1 MGTRRSL
8 ASTSGVNRK
17 VGLRA
22 SFAALATRTGEVS
35 PGRPEPYA
43 RTFAEPAAELGLR
56 AFWLGV
62 TGCTT
67 AVAVFLLARL
77 TAWPPHEDET
87 LALFVGRK
95 SLIGL
100 FKTVQTE
107 RGGAP
112 LHFLFA
118 WTVVHT
124 GGGLVGLRLF
134 SALFAIASI
143 PVIALLGA
151 RLAGRTAALAATA
164 LVSASWMLLFHGIY
178 GRMYSLFLLTSSL
191 SFLAFLAAVDNGG
204 RKRWA
209 LWAVAILATV
219 ATHPYGALVLA
230 TQVVYALSRARTRT
244 ALVAI
249 GAVAVLGSPFWYSD
263 HVLAGRFDVGVGSGG
278 QKLNGPVAV
287 LEYLYRVAGDFTAG
301 FTPVV
306 IVVLLVAAVGARAL
320 WLRNRDAAL
329 LTACVVLVPV
339 AAFLLA
345 RFGQS
350 TSPESRHLIFVLPF
364 FALLVALGL
373 IDLARKRTVVLVAA
387 IVVLMSGEVAWGW
400 EKTAPLYKGEPASR
414 VEARGEA
421 SAWLARTSRTNDVLF
436 GYDPLYLG
444 AWERHRS
451 GFSDVVIPRAD
462 AKLALRSL
470 REAAP
475 LGRGVWVFDA
485 SDTNNF
491 TQKLTIPLRYPSPER
506 DFEARNFGPFLVIR
520 SKRPMGTPMEFLL
533 ETRQAQIL
541 GRSLGSGDADVN
553 LLTADQALSRLER

>member
-1 MGTRRSL
+1 MS
-8 ASTSGVNRK
+8 SGVTPRI
-17 VGLRA
+17 GLRA
-22 SFAALATRTGEVS
+22 SFAALATRTREVS

-43 RTFAEPAAELGLR
+43 RAYAEPAAELGLR
-56 AFWLGV
+56 TFWLGV

-67 AVAVFLLARL
+67 AVAVFLLTRL

-95 SLIGL
+95 SLGGL

-112 LHFLFA
+112 LHFLCA
-118 WTVVHT
+118 WIVVHT

-134 SALFAIASI
+134 SALFAVASI
-143 PVIALLGA
+143 PVVALLAA

-178 GRMYSLFLLTSSL
+178 GRMYSLFLLTSAL
-191 SFLAFLAAVDNGG
+191 SYLAFLAAVEKGG
-204 RKRWA
+204 RRRWA
-209 LWAVAILATV
+209 LWVVAILATV

-230 TQVVYALSRARTRT
+230 TQVVYVLARARTRS
-244 ALVAI
+244 AFVAVA
-249 GAVAVLGSPFWYSD
+249 AVAVLGSPFWYSD

-278 QKLNGPVAV
+278 QKLDGPAAV

-301 FTPVV
+301 FVPVV
-306 IVVLLVAAVGARAL
+306 IAVLVAAGVGARAL
-320 WLRNRDAAL
+320 WRWNRDAAV
-329 LTACVVLVPV
+329 LTACVVLVPT
-339 AAFLLA
+339 AGFMIA
-345 RFGQS
+345 RFGAS

-373 IDLARKRTVVLVAA
+373 IDVTRRRAPMLVAA
-387 IVVLMSGEVAWGW
+387 LVLLMTAEVAWGW
-400 EKTAPLYKGEPASR
+400 DKTAPLYKGEPAAR
-414 VEARGEA
+414 VAARDHA
-421 SAWLARTSRTNDVLF
+421 SAWLARGSRADDVLF

-444 AWERHRS
+444 GWELDRT
-451 GFSDVVIPRAD
+451 GFPDTIIPRAD

-491 TQKLTIPLRYPSPER
+491 TQKLTIPLRYPNPKS
-506 DFEARNFGPFLVIR
+506 DFEARVFGPFLVVR
-520 SKRPMGTPMEFLL
+520 SKEPMRTPKEFLL

-553 LLTADQALSRLER
+553 LLTADQALSTLER

>member
-1 MGTRRSL
+1 M
-8 ASTSGVNRK
+8 
-17 VGLRA
+17 
-22 SFAALATRTGEVS
+22 S

-43 RTFAEPAAELGLR
+43 RAFAVPAAELGLR
-56 AFWLGV
+56 TFWLGV

-95 SLIGL
+95 SLGGL

-118 WTVVHT
+118 WIVAHL

-134 SALFAIASI
+134 SALFAVASI

-178 GRMYSLFLLTSSL
+178 GRMYSLFLLTSAL
-191 SFLAFLAAVDNGG
+191 SYVAFLAAVEKGG
-204 RKRWA
+204 RRRWA

-230 TQVVYALSRARTRT
+230 TQVVYVLARARTR
-244 ALVAI
+244 AAFVAI
-249 GAVAVLGSPFWYSD
+249 AVVAVLGSPFWYSD
-263 HVLAGRFDVGVGSGG
+263 HVLAGRFDVGVGAGG
-278 QKLNGPVAV
+278 QKLDGPGAV

-306 IVVLLVAAVGARAL
+306 IAVLVVAVVGARAL

-329 LTACVVLVPV
+329 LTACVVLVPT
-339 AAFLLA
+339 AAFVLA

-373 IDLARKRTVVLVAA
+373 IDLSRKRTPVLVAA
-387 IVVLMSGEVAWGW
+387 LVLLMSAEVAWGW
-400 EKTAPLYKGEPASR
+400 DKTAPLYQGEPATR
-414 VEARGEA
+414 VEAREAA
-421 SAWLARTSRTNDVLF
+421 SAWLARTARSDDVLF
-436 GYDPLYLG
+436 GYEPLYLG
-444 AWERHRS
+444 AWERDRN
-451 GFSDVVIPRAD
+451 GFSDTVIPRAD

-470 REAAP
+470 REAGT

-491 TQKLTIPLRYPSPER
+491 TQKLTIPLRYPNPKS
-506 DFEARNFGPFLVIR
+506 DFEARVFGPFLVIR
-520 SKRPMGTPMEFLL
+520 SKEPTRTPKEFL
-533 ETRQAQIL
+533 TRDAAGPDPREIARRRRR
-541 GRSLGSGDADVN
+541 GREPAHRRPGSLDAREV
-553 LLTADQALSRLER
+553 AVSRSIVSW

>member
-1 MGTRRSL
+1 
-8 ASTSGVNRK
+8 
-17 VGLRA
+17 
-22 SFAALATRTGEVS
+22 LATRTREVS

-43 RTFAEPAAELGLR
+43 RALAEPAAELGLR
-56 AFWLGV
+56 TFWLGV

-67 AVAVFLLARL
+67 AVSVFLVARL

-95 SLIGL
+95 SLGEL

-118 WTVVHT
+118 WLVAHL

-134 SALFAIASI
+134 SALFAVASV
-143 PVIALLGA
+143 PVMALLCA

-178 GRMYSLFLLTSSL
+178 GRMYSLFLLTSAL
-191 SFLAFLAAVDNGG
+191 SYVAFLAAVEKGG
-204 RKRWA
+204 KRRWA

-230 TQVVYALSRARTRT
+230 TQIVYVFARARTRA
-244 ALVAI
+244 ALIAI
-249 GAVAVLGSPFWYSD
+249 ATVAVLGSPFWYSD
-263 HVLAGRFDVGVGSGG
+263 HVLAGRFDVGVGAGG
-278 QKLNGPVAV
+278 QKLDGPGAV

-306 IVVLLVAAVGARAL
+306 IAVLVVAVVGARAL

-329 LTACVVLVPV
+329 LTACVVLVPT
-339 AAFLLA
+339 AAFVLA

-373 IDLARKRTVVLVAA
+373 IDLSRKRTSVLVAA
-387 IVVLMSGEVAWGW
+387 LVLLMSAEVAWGW
-400 EKTAPLYKGEPASR
+400 DKTAPLYEGEPAIR
-414 VEARGEA
+414 VEAREAA
-421 SAWLARTSRTNDVLF
+421 SAWLAHTARRDDVLF
-436 GYDPLYLG
+436 GYEPLYLG
-444 AWERHRS
+444 AWERDRN
-451 GFSDVVIPRAD
+451 GFSDTVIPRAD

-470 REAAP
+470 REAGT

-491 TQKLTIPLRYPSPER
+491 TQKLTIPLRYPNPRS
-506 DFEARNFGPFLVIR
+506 DFAARVFGPFLVIH
-520 SKRPMGTPMEFLL
+520 SKEPTRTPTEFLL

-541 GRSLGSGDADVN
+541 GRSLGAGDADVN
-553 LLTADQALSRLER
+553 LLTADQALWMLEK

>member
-8 ASTSGVNRK
+8 APTPGDTPRP
-17 VGLRA
+17 GLHA

-43 RTFAEPAAELGLR
+43 RAYVEPAAELGLR
-56 AFWLGV
+56 TYWLGV

-67 AVAVFLLARL
+67 AVAVFLLGRL

-95 SLIGL
+95 SLGGL
-100 FKTVQTE
+100 FTTVQTE

-112 LHFLFA
+112 LHFLCA
-118 WTVVHT
+118 WVVAHL

-134 SALFAIASI
+134 SALFAIASV

-164 LVSASWMLLFHGIY
+164 IVSASWMLLFHGIY
-178 GRMYSLFLLTSSL
+178 GRMYSLFLLTSTL
-191 SFLAFLAAVDNGG
+191 SYLAFLAAVTRGG
-204 RKRWA
+204 RQRWA
-209 LWAVAILATV
+209 LWVVAILATV

-230 TQVVYALSRARTRT
+230 TQVIYVLARARTRAAFYAT
-244 ALVAI
+244 A
-249 GAVAVLGSPFWYSD
+249 AVAVLGSPFWYSD
-263 HVLAGRFDVGVGSGG
+263 HVLAGRFDVGVGTGG
-278 QKLNGPVAV
+278 QKLDGPGAV
-287 LEYLYRVAGDFTAG
+287 LEYLFRVAGDFTTG
-301 FTPVV
+301 FTLLL
-306 IVVLLVAAVGARAL
+306 IAVLLVAAVGARAL
-320 WLRNRDAAL
+320 WRWNRDAAA
-329 LTACVVLVPV
+329 LTACVVLVPT
-339 AAFLLA
+339 AAFVVA

-373 IDLARKRTVVLVAA
+373 IELTRRRTPVLVAA
-387 IVVLMSGEVAWGW
+387 LLVLMSAEVAWGW
-400 EKTAPLYKGEPASR
+400 DKTATLYKGEPGSR
-414 VEARGEA
+414 VEAREAA
-421 SAWLARTSRTNDVLF
+421 SAWLARSSRADDVLF

-444 AWERHRS
+444 AWERDRN
-451 GFSDVVIPRAD
+451 GFSDTVIPRAD

-470 REAAP
+470 RGAGT
-475 LGRGVWVFDA
+475 LGRGVWIFDA

-491 TQKLTIPLRYPSPER
+491 TQKLTIPLRYPNPRSVF
-506 DFEARNFGPFLVIR
+506 DARVFGPFLVIR
-520 SKRPMGTPMEFLL
+520 SKQPMRTPKEFLL

-553 LLTADQALSRLER
+553 LLTADQALSVLER

>member
-1 MGTRRSL
+1 
-8 ASTSGVNRK
+8 
-17 VGLRA
+17 
-22 SFAALATRTGEVS
+22 LATRTREVS

-43 RTFAEPAAELGLR
+43 RAPAEPAAELGLR
-56 AFWLGV
+56 TFWLGV

-67 AVAVFLLARL
+67 AVSVFLLARL

-95 SLIGL
+95 SLGEL

-118 WTVVHT
+118 WLVAHL

-134 SALFAIASI
+134 SALFAVASV
-143 PVIALLGA
+143 PVMALLCA
-151 RLAGRTAALAATA
+151 RLAGRTSALAATA

-178 GRMYSLFLLTSSL
+178 GRMYSLFLLTSAL
-191 SFLAFLAAVDNGG
+191 SYVAFLAAVAEGG
-204 RKRWA
+204 KRRWA
-209 LWAVAILATV
+209 LWALAILATV

-230 TQVVYALSRARTRT
+230 TQVVYVLARARTR
-244 ALVAI
+244 AAFVAI
-249 GAVAVLGSPFWYSD
+249 ATVAVLGSPFWYSD
-263 HVLAGRFDVGVGSGG
+263 HVLAGRFDVGVGAGG
-278 QKLNGPVAV
+278 QKLDGPGAV

-306 IVVLLVAAVGARAL
+306 IAVLVVAVVGARAL

-329 LTACVVLVPV
+329 LTACVVLVPT
-339 AAFLLA
+339 AAFVLA
-345 RFGQS
+345 RFGRS

-373 IDLARKRTVVLVAA
+373 IDLSRKRTPVLVAA
-387 IVVLMSGEVAWGW
+387 LVLLMSAEVAWGW
-400 EKTAPLYKGEPASR
+400 DKTAPLYQGEP
-414 VEARGEA
+414 EARVDARDAA
-421 SAWLARTSRTNDVLF
+421 SAWLARTARPDDVLF
-436 GYDPLYLG
+436 GYEPLYLG
-444 AWERHRS
+444 AWERHRN
-451 GFSDVVIPRAD
+451 GFSDTVIPRAD

-470 REAAP
+470 REAGT

-491 TQKLTIPLRYPSPER
+491 TQKLTIPLRYPNPRS
-506 DFEARNFGPFLVIR
+506 DFEARVFGPFLVIR
-520 SKRPMGTPMEFLL
+520 SKEPTRTPMEFLI

-541 GRSLGSGDADVN
+541 GRSLGAGDADVN
-553 LLTADQALSRLER
+553 LLTADQALWTLEK

>member
-1 MGTRRSL
+1 
-8 ASTSGVNRK
+8 
-17 VGLRA
+17 
-22 SFAALATRTGEVS
+22 
-35 PGRPEPYA
+35 
-43 RTFAEPAAELGLR
+43 
-56 AFWLGV
+56 
-62 TGCTT
+62 
-67 AVAVFLLARL
+67 VFLLARL

-95 SLIGL
+95 SLVGL

-118 WTVVHT
+118 WIVAHT

-134 SALFAIASI
+134 SALFAVASI
-143 PVIALLGA
+143 PVLALLGE
-151 RLAGRTAALAATA
+151 RLAGRTAALTATA

-178 GRMYSLFLLTSSL
+178 GRMYSLFLLTSAL
-191 SFLAFLAAVDNGG
+191 SYLAFLAAVTAGG

-209 LWAVAILATV
+209 LWALAILATV

-230 TQVVYALSRARTRT
+230 TQVVYVLARARTRT
-244 ALVAI
+244 AFVAI
-249 GAVAVLGSPFWYSD
+249 AAVAVLGSPFWYSD

-278 QKLNGPVAV
+278 QKLNGPGAV
-287 LEYLYRVAGDFTAG
+287 FQYLYHVAGDFTAG

-306 IVVLLVAAVGARAL
+306 IAALLVAAVGARAL

-329 LTACVVLVPV
+329 LTACVVLVPP

-373 IDLARKRTVVLVAA
+373 IELARGRTAVLVAA
-387 IVVLMSGEVAWGW
+387 VVLLMTAEVAWGW
-400 EKTAPLYKGEPASR
+400 EKTAPLYKGEPAVR
-414 VEARGEA
+414 VQARAAA
-421 SAWLARTSRTNDVLF
+421 SAWLARSSRPDDILF

-444 AWERHRS
+444 AWVRDRS
-451 GFSDVVIPRAD
+451 GFSDNVIPRAD
-462 AKLALRSL
+462 AKLAIRSL
-470 REAAP
+470 REAGT

-491 TQKLTIPLRYPSPER
+491 TQKLTIPLRYPNPES
-506 DFEARNFGPFLVIR
+506 DFDARAFGPFLVIR
-520 SKRPMGTPMEFLL
+520 SRKPTRTPMEFLL

>member
-1 MGTRRSL
+1 M
-8 ASTSGVNRK
+8 
-17 VGLRA
+17 RA
-22 SFAALATRTGEVS
+22 SFAALATRTREVS
-35 PGRPEPYA
+35 PGRTEPYA
-43 RTFAEPAAELGLR
+43 RAYAVSPAELGLR
-56 AFWLGV
+56 TFWLGV

-95 SLIGL
+95 SLGSL

-112 LHFLFA
+112 LHFLCA
-118 WTVVHT
+118 WFVAHL
-124 GGGLVGLRLF
+124 GGGLVELRLF
-134 SALFAIASI
+134 SALFAIASV
-143 PVIALLGA
+143 PVVAMLGA
-151 RLAGRTAALAATA
+151 RLAGRTAGLAATA
-164 LVSASWMLLFHGIY
+164 VVSASWMLLFHGIY
-178 GRMYSLFLLTSSL
+178 GRMYSLFLLTSAL
-191 SFLAFLAAVDNGG
+191 SYLAVLYAVERGG
-204 RKRWA
+204 RRRWA
-209 LWAVAILATV
+209 LWVVAILATV

-230 TQVVYALSRARTRT
+230 TQVVYVLARARTR
-244 ALVAI
+244 ASFVAI
-249 GAVAVLGSPFWYSD
+249 AAVAVLGTPFWYSD

-278 QKLNGPVAV
+278 QKLDGPAAV

-306 IVVLLVAAVGARAL
+306 IAVLVVAVVGARAL

-329 LTACVVLVPV
+329 LTACVVFVPT

-373 IDLARKRTVVLVAA
+373 IDLARRRTAVLVAA
-387 IVVLMSGEVAWGW
+387 LVVLMSAEIAWGW
-400 EKTAPLYKGEPASR
+400 DKTAPLYQGEPATR
-414 VEARGEA
+414 VQAREAA
-421 SAWLARTSRTNDVLF
+421 SAWLARSSRADDVLF

-444 AWERHRS
+444 AWERDRAEFS
-451 GFSDVVIPRAD
+451 GTVIPRAD

-491 TQKLTIPLRYPSPER
+491 TQKLTIPLRYPNPKS
-506 DFEARNFGPFLVIR
+506 DFQARVFGPFLVIR
-520 SKRPMGTPMEFLL
+520 SREAMRTPQEFLL

-553 LLTADQALSRLER
+553 LLTADQALSALER

>member
-8 ASTSGVNRK
+8 APSSGVTPRI
-17 VGLRA
+17 GLRA
-22 SFAALATRTGEVS
+22 SFAALATRTSEVS

-43 RTFAEPAAELGLR
+43 RTFAAAAAELGLR
-56 AFWLGV
+56 TFWLGV

-95 SLIGL
+95 SLGEL

-112 LHFLFA
+112 LHFLCA
-118 WTVVHT
+118 WVVTHL
-124 GGGLVGLRLF
+124 GGGLAGLRLF
-134 SALFAIASI
+134 SALFAVASI
-143 PVIALLGA
+143 PMIALLGA
-151 RLAGRTAALAATA
+151 RLAGRTAALATTA

-178 GRMYSLFLLTSSL
+178 GRMYSLFLLTSAL
-191 SFLAFLAAVDNGG
+191 SYLAFLAAVAKGG
-204 RKRWA
+204 RRRWA
-209 LWAVAILATV
+209 LWVLAVLATV

-230 TQVVYALSRARTRT
+230 TQVVYVLARARTR
-244 ALVAI
+244 AAFFAI
-249 GAVAVLGSPFWYSD
+249 GAVAALGSPFWYSD
-263 HVLAGRFDVGVGSGG
+263 HVLAGRFDVGVGAGG
-278 QKLNGPVAV
+278 QKLDGPAAV
-287 LEYLYRVAGDFTAG
+287 LEYLYRVAGDFTSG

-306 IVVLLVAAVGARAL
+306 IAVLAVAVVGARAL
-320 WLRNRDAAL
+320 WRRNRDAAW
-329 LTACVVLVPV
+329 LTACVVLVPT
-339 AAFLLA
+339 AAFVLA
-345 RFGQS
+345 RFGAS

-373 IDLARKRTVVLVAA
+373 IDLTRGRPAVLVAA
-387 IVVLMSGEVAWGW
+387 LVLLMSAEVAWGW
-400 EKTAPLYKGEPASR
+400 DKTAPLYKGEPAPR
-414 VEARGEA
+414 VEAREAA
-421 SAWLARTSRTNDVLF
+421 SAWLARGTRADDVLW

-444 AWERHRS
+444 AWEHDRT
-451 GFSDVVIPRAD
+451 GFPDTVIPRAD

-470 REAAP
+470 REAGT

-491 TQKLTIPLRYPSPER
+491 TQKLTIPLRYPNPRSE
-506 DFEARNFGPFLVIR
+506 FEARAFGPFLVIR
-520 SKRPMGTPMEFLL
+520 SREPAHTPMEFLL
-533 ETRQAQIL
+533 ATRQAQIL

-553 LLTADQALSRLER
+553 LLTADQALSALER